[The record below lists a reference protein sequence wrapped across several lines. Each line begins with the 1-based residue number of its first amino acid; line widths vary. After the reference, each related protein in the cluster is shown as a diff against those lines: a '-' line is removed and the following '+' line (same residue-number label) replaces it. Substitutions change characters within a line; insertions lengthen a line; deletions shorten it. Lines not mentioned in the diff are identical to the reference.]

1 MLYYVYYNAYGHAQR
16 AISETELA
24 QQFEGR
30 TDIFFKHM
38 CAAGNNHE
46 FERATGHVGTLRF
59 LDKAELQEF
68 LDSLGSEIS
77 DFYDCVDNSR
87 PYNF

>member
-16 AISETELA
+16 AVSAEELA
-24 QQFEGR
+24 QQFSGS
-30 TDIFFKHM
+30 TDLFFKHM
-38 CAAGNNHE
+38 CSNGLNQE
-46 FERATGHVGTLRF
+46 FEAATGHVGTLRF
-59 LDKAELQEF
+59 ADNAELQEF

-77 DFYDCVDNSR
+77 NFYDCVDNSR